1 MLEGAAQVPAHAASR
16 LHLALACLSI
26 AAGGLLLGLQIDGSG
41 DIAGTGYAVLGIG
54 ALVALVATLA
64 QASASGHLPRSPL
77 QAFATAASFAG
88 LTFITAGVLAPGGA
102 IMFFEVLL
110 LIWFLARRRDKD
122 QTGWPEVSRG
132 GFVLIALMGI
142 FRFWVTY
149 QGSRHQWAV
158 ISVDVPLLSGIDAD
172 WIRPV
177 SSVSLGSF
185 TPMELGFPPTGIDF
199 PLTLALWALGFVL
212 CAAGLWIQARA
223 SREYESDRIHAL
235 ISSLPPAIVA
245 MVAKLLP
252 EDEWE
257 DLELF
262 GLPERRLA
270 RRIETLVEERVT
282 RQRLF
287 QEAYSAGERTLSSL
301 PEGFSGGIGRALI
314 GYGEGPPA
322 DSSE

>member
-1 MLEGAAQVPAHAASR
+1 
-16 LHLALACLSI
+16 
-26 AAGGLLLGLQIDGSG
+26 
-41 DIAGTGYAVLGIG
+41 
-54 ALVALVATLA
+54 
-64 QASASGHLPRSPL
+64 LPRSPL
-77 QAFATAASFAG
+77 QAFATATGFAG

-132 GFVLIALMGI
+132 GFVLIALMGV

-158 ISVDVPLLSGIDAD
+158 ISIDVPFLSGIDAD

-177 SSVSLGSF
+177 SSF
-185 TPMELGFPPTGIDF
+185 TPLELGFPPAGIDF

-212 CAAGLWIQARA
+212 CAAGLWIKARA

-235 ISSLPPAIVA
+235 ISTLPSAIVA
-245 MVAKLLP
+245 MVEKLLP

-257 DLELF
+257 DLGLF
-262 GLPERRLA
+262 GLPERQLA

-287 QEAYSAGERTLSSL
+287 QEAYSAGERSLRSL
-301 PEGFSGGIGRALI
+301 PDGFSGGIGRALI
-314 GYGEGPPA
+314 GFGDGPQP
-322 DSSE
+322 DPSEPRS